1 MLEYYEKRRSEYE
14 AIYNKPERQ
23 GCLAQLEQKLCSLVA
38 GKHVLEV
45 ACGTGYWTRRM
56 ATFTASL
63 YASDASEN
71 LAVAARES
79 CEDVDVQAG
88 VVDAFSIPRSPE
100 FNCLVAGFFFSHVLV
115 QERSRFLAG
124 VAAALCPSSRI
135 VLFDNRFVPGGSTP
149 ISRKAES
156 GDTYQNRSLV
166 DGSSF
171 EVLKN
176 FPSTDKVASLL
187 GELCRH
193 VSTYE
198 NEYFWLV
205 SGETLR

>member
-14 AIYNKPERQ
+14 AIYAKPERQ
-23 GCLAQLEQKLCSLVA
+23 DCLAQLQQELCSLVA
-38 GKHVLEV
+38 GKNVLEV

-56 ATFTASL
+56 AKFTASL
-63 YASDASEN
+63 YASDASEH

-79 CEDVDVQAG
+79 CERMDVRAG
-88 VVDAFSIPRSPE
+88 VVDAFSIPPSAE

-115 QERSRFLAG
+115 QERSSFLAG
-124 VAAALCPSSRI
+124 VGSALRPGSRVI
-135 VLFDNRFVPGGSTP
+135 LFDNRFVPGSSTP
-149 ISRKAES
+149 ISRTTGA

-176 FPSTDKVASLL
+176 FPSTKQVASLL
-187 GELCRH
+187 GQLCST

-205 SGETLR
+205 SGETVG